1 MLPKARLTYLPL
13 IAAWVMPVQAH
24 DIYTHLRNH
33 RSASCCDGT
42 DCRPAP
48 YRIKGGHVQMLV
60 DGKWFPIFDD
70 LIIYRALDGDTGETK
85 GGHWCGTHHTGMSWD
100 YLYTHC
106 AFLPPNV
113 TSAR

>member
-1 MLPKARLTYLPL
+1 MFPKVGLTWFL
-13 IAAWVMPVQAH
+13 IMALATPGETH
-24 DIYTHLRNH
+24 DYTHLMNKRGT
-33 RSASCCDGT
+33 ACCDGT
-42 DCRPAP
+42 DCGPAN

-60 DGKWFPIFDD
+60 DGKWFAILDD
-70 LIIYRALDGDTGETK
+70 LITYRTLEGDTGEAS
-85 GGHWCGTHHTGMSWD
+85 GGYWCGAHHTGVSWD